1 MESDDTLFLPTRL
14 KFAWLG
20 LGGLLK
26 APCSRRVE
34 SRGAAWAGGI
44 EKAPIGSKHGK
55 GQTKSGWRGRRCC
68 LVLKTFQHFSLRSL
82 RKAGVVVKGSCV
94 PTISASNHPF
104 CSGVRMCWEKLR
116 CFFVRGPIYLDARTR
131 SAHCRFFKDIVK
143 AKWNTK
149 TTNQT
154 NYTHTF
160 TIHFFCGMCSNVY
173 IHWFTLY
180 NLCFYLGRSH
190 GVCDWSLGYFFSEA
204 LLAVA
209 SKVLVGVRSCLGT
222 PGGSNIEIR
231 GWSPLLPKT
240 SLNILIEQTIWRFP
254 KIGVYTPKSS
264 IWVGFFIIN
273 P

>member
-1 MESDDTLFLPTRL
+1 M
-14 KFAWLG
+14 
-20 LGGLLK
+20 
-26 APCSRRVE
+26 
-34 SRGAAWAGGI
+34 
-44 EKAPIGSKHGK
+44 GK
-55 GQTKSGWRGRRCC
+55 GKQNPADEEEGVAWFWKR
-68 LVLKTFQHFSLRSL
+68 FNIFHRSL

-131 SAHCRFFKDIVK
+131 SAHCRFFKDSVK

-180 NLCFYLGRSH
+180 NLCFYFGRSH